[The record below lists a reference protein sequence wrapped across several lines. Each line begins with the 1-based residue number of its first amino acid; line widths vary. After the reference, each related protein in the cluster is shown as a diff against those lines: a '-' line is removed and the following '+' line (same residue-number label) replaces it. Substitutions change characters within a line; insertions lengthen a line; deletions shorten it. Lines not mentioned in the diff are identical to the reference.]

1 MMSSRRSTALYVAAA
16 AVMIALLVLVWSR
29 PAVGLAAVPRSH
41 TATATDRSGD
51 ACSAVIGPAKEY
63 CTSNASSPASPT
75 AMAPVGNTTSG
86 QGAVLML
93 AAVGVATAIGL
104 AMLAERRAR

>member
-16 AVMIALLVLVWSR
+16 GVLIALLVLVWSR
-29 PAVGLAAVPRSH
+29 PAVGLAAAPRSH
-41 TATATDRSGD
+41 GATTTDRGGD
-51 ACSAVIGPAKEY
+51 GCSAVIGPAKEY
-63 CTSNASSPASPT
+63 CTSNASSSASPT
-75 AMAPVGNTTSG
+75 AMEPVGHATSG

-93 AAVGVATAIGL
+93 SAVGVAAAIGL